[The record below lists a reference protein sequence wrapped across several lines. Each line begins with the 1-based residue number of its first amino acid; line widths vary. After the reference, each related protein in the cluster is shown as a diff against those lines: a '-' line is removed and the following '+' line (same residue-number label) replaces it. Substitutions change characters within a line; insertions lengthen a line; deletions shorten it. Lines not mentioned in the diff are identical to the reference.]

1 MKVQV
6 KKKPRREMKKDIKIM
21 VNALK
26 KLFFFGYQHLN
37 VCVCWGKWGGG

>member
-1 MKVQV
+1 
-6 KKKPRREMKKDIKIM
+6 MKKDIKIM

-37 VCVCWGKWGGG
+37 VCVLGEMGGGMRK